1 MSKLSIAP
9 RAKDDA
15 RIGGFLDRQ
24 KRRVDAMPPG
34 MCPIA
39 QQLALLEEGALQTC
53 GKCVPCRDG
62 LPQLAAMMRRVLD
75 CSAAE
80 GELARMRELAEMVRD
95 TSDCAIGYEAAAA
108 VLEGMDAFAD
118 EYASHVESHACRAGV
133 GQSVPCETFCPA
145 HVNVPGYIALVAAG
159 DNEGAV
165 AMVRKDNPF
174 PTACGLVCEHPC
186 ELRCRRTLIDAPLN
200 IRGIKQYACEHA
212 RADKVPVPARA
223 PETGRRIAV
232 VGAGPSGLTCA
243 YFAALMGHD
252 VDVFESRDKLG
263 GMMRY
268 GIPAYR
274 FPRERLDEDVN
285 GILAVGG
292 ITVHTNAPVDAA
304 RMAELSRDYDAVYVA
319 IGAQAGKTLRIDG
332 ADAEGVVSAV
342 DMLGRIG
349 DGDYPDFT
357 GKKVVIVGGGN
368 VAMDCA
374 RTSVRAGA
382 AEVSVVY
389 RRRISDMTALP
400 AEIES
405 AIAEGVEMV
414 TLQSPD
420 SIEKDD
426 AGHVAALITQPQMI
440 GAVKRGRPAPVAADK
455 PKLRIPADVVLIA
468 VGQNIVSGPFE
479 EFGMEA
485 EWGQFKADDDLKA
498 RMKGASD
505 DAPEVDAVSGAS
517 LDAEAATPSEELGAN
532 VFVGGD
538 CQTGPATVIKAIGA
552 GKVAARNIDEMLG
565 FHHTL
570 DCGVAAP
577 AASPNDRTPTGR
589 VEMIERP
596 ARERKNDYE
605 GVEIP
610 MSREEALQE
619 CGRCLRCDAFG
630 AGACVGG
637 RIQYA

>member
-1 MSKLSIAP
+1 MTPVSPPTTKTTMKPRANSIA
-9 RAKDDA
+9 
-15 RIGGFLDRQ
+15 
-24 KRRVDAMPPG
+24 V
-34 MCPIA
+34 
-39 QQLALLEEGALQTC
+39 
-53 GKCVPCRDG
+53 
-62 LPQLAAMMRRVLD
+62 
-75 CSAAE
+75 
-80 GELARMRELAEMVRD
+80 
-95 TSDCAIGYEAAAA
+95 
-108 VLEGMDAFAD
+108 
-118 EYASHVESHACRAGV
+118 
-133 GQSVPCETFCPA
+133 
-145 HVNVPGYIALVAAG
+145 
-159 DNEGAV
+159 
-165 AMVRKDNPF
+165 
-174 PTACGLVCEHPC
+174 
-186 ELRCRRTLIDAPLN
+186 
-200 IRGIKQYACEHA
+200 
-212 RADKVPVPARA
+212 
-223 PETGRRIAV
+223 
-232 VGAGPSGLTCA
+232 
-243 YFAALMGHD
+243 
-252 VDVFESRDKLG
+252 
-263 GMMRY
+263 
-268 GIPAYR
+268 
-274 FPRERLDEDVN
+274 
-285 GILAVGG
+285 
-292 ITVHTNAPVDAA
+292 
-304 RMAELSRDYDAVYVA
+304 
-319 IGAQAGKTLRIDG
+319 
-332 ADAEGVVSAV
+332 
-342 DMLGRIG
+342 
-349 DGDYPDFT
+349 
-357 GKKVVIVGGGN
+357 
-368 VAMDCA
+368 
-374 RTSVRAGA
+374 
-382 AEVSVVY
+382 
-389 RRRISDMTALP
+389 
-400 AEIES
+400 
-405 AIAEGVEMV
+405 
-414 TLQSPD
+414 
-420 SIEKDD
+420 
-426 AGHVAALITQPQMI
+426 
-440 GAVKRGRPAPVAADK
+440 VKRGRPAPVAADK

>member
-1 MSKLSIAP
+1 
-9 RAKDDA
+9 
-15 RIGGFLDRQ
+15 
-24 KRRVDAMPPG
+24 
-34 MCPIA
+34 
-39 QQLALLEEGALQTC
+39 
-53 GKCVPCRDG
+53 
-62 LPQLAAMMRRVLD
+62 
-75 CSAAE
+75 
-80 GELARMRELAEMVRD
+80 
-95 TSDCAIGYEAAAA
+95 
-108 VLEGMDAFAD
+108 
-118 EYASHVESHACRAGV
+118 
-133 GQSVPCETFCPA
+133 
-145 HVNVPGYIALVAAG
+145 
-159 DNEGAV
+159 
-165 AMVRKDNPF
+165 MVRKDNPF

-389 RRRISDMTALP
+389 RRRVSDMTALP

-426 AGHVAALITQPQMI
+426 AGHVTALITQPQMI

-610 MSREEALQE
+610 MSREEAMQE
-619 CGRCLRCDAFG
+619 CGRCLRCDVFG

>member
-1 MSKLSIAP
+1 M
-9 RAKDDA
+9 
-15 RIGGFLDRQ
+15 
-24 KRRVDAMPPG
+24 
-34 MCPIA
+34 
-39 QQLALLEEGALQTC
+39 
-53 GKCVPCRDG
+53 
-62 LPQLAAMMRRVLD
+62 
-75 CSAAE
+75 
-80 GELARMRELAEMVRD
+80 
-95 TSDCAIGYEAAAA
+95 
-108 VLEGMDAFAD
+108 
-118 EYASHVESHACRAGV
+118 
-133 GQSVPCETFCPA
+133 
-145 HVNVPGYIALVAAG
+145 
-159 DNEGAV
+159 
-165 AMVRKDNPF
+165 
-174 PTACGLVCEHPC
+174 
-186 ELRCRRTLIDAPLN
+186 
-200 IRGIKQYACEHA
+200 
-212 RADKVPVPARA
+212 
-223 PETGRRIAV
+223 
-232 VGAGPSGLTCA
+232 
-243 YFAALMGHD
+243 
-252 VDVFESRDKLG
+252 
-263 GMMRY
+263 
-268 GIPAYR
+268 
-274 FPRERLDEDVN
+274 
-285 GILAVGG
+285 
-292 ITVHTNAPVDAA
+292 
-304 RMAELSRDYDAVYVA
+304 
-319 IGAQAGKTLRIDG
+319 
-332 ADAEGVVSAV
+332 SAV

-382 AEVSVVY
+382 TEVSVVY
-389 RRRISDMTALP
+389 RRRVSDMTALP

-426 AGHVAALITQPQMI
+426 AGHVTALITQPQMI

-468 VGQNIVSGPFE
+468 VGQNIVSAPFE

-485 EWGQFKADDDLKA
+485 EWGQFKADEHLKA
-498 RMKGASD
+498 RMKDAP

-517 LDAEAATPSEELGAN
+517 LDADAAVDSDELGAN

-570 DCGVAAP
+570 DCGVTAP

-589 VEMIERP
+589 VEVIERP

-610 MSREEALQE
+610 MSREEAMQE
-619 CGRCLRCDAFG
+619 CGRCLRCDVFG